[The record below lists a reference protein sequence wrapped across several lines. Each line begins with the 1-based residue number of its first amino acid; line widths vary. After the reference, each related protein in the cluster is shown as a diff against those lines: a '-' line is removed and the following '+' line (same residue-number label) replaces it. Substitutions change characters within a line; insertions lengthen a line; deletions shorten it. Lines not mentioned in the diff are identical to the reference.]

1 MFVRSRRGSRFWEG
15 RRGSASAPKSV
26 RRGPRSR
33 SASMGWDILPLL
45 SRGDG
50 PRSCCARA
58 APSRPE
64 SARTA
69 ALVVTLGRRHAAG
82 RTVCWRHAGRERSG
96 LAEAAPGVRVG
107 GSTSCGLASCTVCG
121 APASSS
127 SGGLVL
133 LDQDETALG
142 NLGWAD
148 PDVLDL
154 SHPAG
159 RPFLSFVPLPEVCGN
174 KVHP

>member
-1 MFVRSRRGSRFWEG
+1 M
-15 RRGSASAPKSV
+15 
-26 RRGPRSR
+26 
-33 SASMGWDILPLL
+33 
-45 SRGDG
+45 
-50 PRSCCARA
+50 
-58 APSRPE
+58 
-64 SARTA
+64 
-69 ALVVTLGRRHAAG
+69 
-82 RTVCWRHAGRERSG
+82 
-96 LAEAAPGVRVG
+96 G

-159 RPFLSFVPLPEVCGN
+159 RPFLSFVPVPEVCEEINALLVSYRSLALCCCKRG
-174 KVHP
+174 P